1 MRREQDSLG
10 EFQLNENE
18 YFGIGT
24 ARLLSVVGAGG
35 PSLPKTLIINVARVR
50 QAQAQ
55 LFGSSGVWSERLAEA
70 IVTAGEKV
78 ATDEIDL
85 IDQVVVRMLHG
96 GGARSLVVNVDEVLA
111 NVALEL
117 QQRPKGE
124 YHLLAPLF
132 QLDSGFSHQNVF
144 LVALHISLVQE
155 IDALFSAVVQ
165 CSNVLR
171 QQAERFQEQ
180 KKLAMIHFQAVKIS
194 AVGAELACCAESLAR
209 SVRMLN
215 WYRAEFLQIWCDSS
229 ALAARLRVLVGVDVV
244 QAEGRSEFP
253 VSADLFCGVSSLFKT
268 MAMSLLQL
276 CNDLRLLVG
285 MSKELDAPKRCT
297 GPVFN
302 PAVREMLIPDTVSQ
316 IAFQIIGN
324 DASLVAAINAGPNG
338 VAAYLPLVATH
349 LIDGAQLLTT
359 ALNLLG
365 QNFLGE
371 LNVNEAV
378 VDQLTDATP
387 LQAEKLIPLF
397 GYDRAVQVAR
407 IAALTEKPV
416 RTVVVRMK
424 LMTEQQA
431 EILFVRAG
439 NQVENE

>member
-10 EFQLNENE
+10 EFQLAEDE

-24 ARLLSVVGAGG
+24 ARLLSVVEAVG
-35 PSLPKTLIINVARVR
+35 PCLPKLLALNVVRVR

-55 LFGSSGVWSERLAEA
+55 LFGSTGAWSEPLAEA
-70 IVTAGEKV
+70 ILAAGEKI
-78 ATDEIDL
+78 ATDAIDL
-85 IDQVVVRMLHG
+85 NNQVVVRMLHG
-96 GGARSLVVNVDEVLA
+96 GGARCLVVNIDEVLA

-132 QLDSGFSHQNVF
+132 QLDGGFSHQNVF
-144 LVALHISLVQE
+144 LVALNISLVQE
-155 IDALFSAVVQ
+155 IDALLLALLK
-165 CSNVLR
+165 CLNVLR
-171 QQAERFQEQ
+171 EQAERFQEQ
-180 KKLAMIHFQAVKIS
+180 KTLATLHFQAVKLTE
-194 AVGAELACCAESLAR
+194 AGTELSCCAESLAR
-209 SVRMLN
+209 TIKMLN
-215 WYRAEFLQIWCDSS
+215 WYRAELLQIWCDSPDF
-229 ALAARLRVLVGVDVV
+229 AAKLSELVGIDIV
-244 QAEGRSEFP
+244 QAEGRKEFP
-253 VSADLFCGVSSLFKT
+253 VSVDLFSGVSSLFKT

-276 CNDLRLLVG
+276 CNALRFLVG

-302 PAVREMLIPDTVSQ
+302 PAAREMLIPDTVSQ

-324 DASLVAAINAGPNG
+324 DASLVAAMNVGANG
-338 VAAYLPLVATH
+338 VSAYLPLVATH
-349 LIDGAQLLTT
+349 LIDDAQLLTM

-365 QNFLGE
+365 QNYLAE
-371 LNVNEAV
+371 LRVNEAV
-378 VDQLTDATP
+378 VGQMIEATP
-387 LQAEKLIPLF
+387 LQAEKLIPLL

-424 LMTEQQA
+424 LMTEQQVDA
-431 EILFVRAG
+431 LFVRTS
-439 NQVENE
+439 NQEENE